1 MIKASL
7 RALVRE
13 GGKGRL
19 GLGIEV
25 FRLDAV
31 EEISEEEEVAV
42 DEDVGDKE
50 KSNTAIMRIYED
62 IGEDF
67 WTGGGIT
74 AGKFAKELDEL
85 GDIKRLNIHIN
96 CLGGDAATAQA
107 LYNIIGDHPSKKT
120 SYIDGVAA
128 SAATIVA
135 CGADEVIARHNTNY
149 MVHYPWTI
157 AMGYADELRKA
168 ADNLEKI
175 TVPIVSV
182 YKCQVKGKIDETKI
196 RDLMLNETWMT
207 ADEALEYGF
216 VDQVR
221 GKISGI
227 AKVRGTSQI
236 FCSGKVM
243 NIGKYHYKNVPKYPT
258 VESPLDEKQAGS
270 DVKVVLSY
278 NLKTKDKPAENEK
291 PKGKHEMT
299 LDELRSSHPE
309 LVASIETSA
318 RADEQIRLA
327 ALDAM
332 AGPGLDAVID
342 QAKKDGKRPSDIA
355 LECYNITKARL
366 GVQTQVN
373 ALQRDGLPISGVPAG
388 DAPNQKVEVS
398 KTEKGTKLLLAAQ
411 ANLRNQRLRMQ
422 PNGSK

>member
-1 MIKASL
+1 MIKAHL
-7 RALVRE
+7 RAIVRE

-19 GLGIEV
+19 GVGIEV
-25 FRLDAV
+25 FRLGAAEDLT
-31 EEISEEEEVAV
+31 EEEEVAI

-50 KSNTAIMRIYED
+50 KSSTAIMRIYED

-74 AGKFAKELDEL
+74 AKKFANDLDEL

-96 CLGGDAATAQA
+96 SLGGDAATAQA

-149 MVHYPWTI
+149 MVHYPWTV
-157 AMGYADELRKA
+157 AMGYADELRQA

-182 YKCQVKGKIDETKI
+182 YKNQVKGKIDEEKI
-196 RDLMLNETWMT
+196 RQLMKDETWMT
-207 ADEALEYGF
+207 ADEALEWGF

-221 GKISGI
+221 GKISAI
-227 AKVRGTSQI
+227 VKVSGSQI
-236 FCSGKVM
+236 FCSGRTM
-243 NIGKYHYKNVPKYPT
+243 NIGKYQYQNVPKYPMQNIT
-258 VESPLDEKQAGS
+258 SQRVGK
-270 DVKVVLSY
+270 
-278 NLKTKDKPAENEK
+278 KDKGKIVVEDQ
-291 PKGKHEMT
+291 PKGKEQMT

-309 LVASIETSA
+309 LITSIEANA
-318 RADEQIRLA
+318 RSEERIRLA

-332 AGPGLDAVID
+332 AGPGLAEVI
-342 QAKKDGKRPSDIA
+342 AKAKADGNKPSDIA
-355 LECYNITKARL
+355 LECFNITKEQLQSQNA
-366 GVQTQVN
+366 TN
-373 ALQRDGLPISGVPAG
+373 ALARDGQAANSVTAG
-388 DAPNQKVEVS
+388 DAPNRKPNES
-398 KTEKGTKLLLAAQ
+398 NKEKGTKLLVAAQ
-411 ANLRNQRLRMQ
+411 SSLPSQRLRMQ
-422 PNGSK
+422 SNGSK

>member
-19 GLGIEV
+19 GLGVEV

-31 EEISEEEEVAV
+31 EDLSTEEEVAIE
-42 DEDVGDKE
+42 EDIGDKE
-50 KSNTAIMRIYED
+50 KSSTAVMRIYED

-74 AGKFAKELDEL
+74 AGRFAKELDEL

-107 LYNIIGDHPSKKT
+107 LYNIIGDHPAKKT

-149 MVHYPWTI
+149 MVHYPWTV
-157 AMGYADELRKA
+157 AVGNAETMKKA
-168 ADNLEKI
+168 AVDLEKI
-175 TVPIVSV
+175 TIPIVSV
-182 YKCQVKGKIDETKI
+182 YKSQVKGKIDEDKI
-196 RDLMLNETWMT
+196 RQLMEDETWMT
-207 ADEALEYGF
+207 ADEALEFGF

-221 GKISGI
+221 GKISAI

-236 FCSGKVM
+236 FCSGRVM

-258 VESPLDEKQAGS
+258 VEAPMDENKAASEAQ
-270 DVKVVLSY
+270 VVLSY
-278 NLKTKDKPAENEK
+278 KLKSKDEPK
-291 PKGKHEMT
+291 PKGKQQMT
-299 LDELRSSHPE
+299 LDELRNSHPE

-332 AGPGLDAVID
+332 AGPGLDAIIA
-342 QAKKDGKRPSDIA
+342 QAKKDNKRPSDIA
-355 LECYNITKARL
+355 LECYQVTKAQL
-366 GVQTQVN
+366 ATQSQTN
-373 ALQRDGLPISGVPAG
+373 ALQRDGQAANTVPAG
-388 DAPNQKVEVS
+388 DAPNRKVEVS
-398 KTEKGTKLLLAAQ
+398 KIEKGTKLLVTAQ
-411 ANLRNQRLRMQ
+411 TNLRNQRLRLHT
-422 PNGSK
+422 NGSK